1 MKTKAI
7 LTLGLLLAIG
17 QEAWADGEI
26 VLTSTTTTSQLGGNT
41 YVVSENIT
49 VSSRITVAENQHAI
63 LIINPGCT
71 LTCEAGINVGEGE
84 TLSIQGTG
92 TLKAYGDTQGGAAIG
107 GNHNATSGTINIR
120 EATIFAYGGADGAG
134 IGGGSGAPAGTINIY
149 SGNIEAYGNRDNADY
164 TTSSGAGIGGGF
176 NNYGGTIN
184 ITGGTV
190 KAYGGEGAQG
200 IGAGQ
205 DAAGIDNATTT
216 LGEAMAVYTG
226 ENFSTRA
233 GKEERV
239 TRLGENK
246 VMVKPC
252 DHSGATSF
260 KYKDKDTHSLTCT
273 YCAATSTAHTFDS
286 EGAAT
291 CTGCHL
297 LRLMDR
303 GDNAS
308 VLSTY
313 NGQRMEAVIISGRTF
328 YKDDC
333 WNTLCLP
340 FSISSTELPNLLGS
354 PRIMTLSSS
363 SFADGTLTL
372 TFTQTEEI
380 EAGKPYLIKWPPGSG
395 SNRVDPLFGGV
406 TISNTVNDTHTDK
419 VDFKGNLSAFDL
431 TGGDNTI
438 LYLASD
444 NKLYTPS
451 ADKKKL
457 GAFRAY
463 FSLNGLTAG
472 TPSAKARTIVLDFGD
487 ETTVIN
493 VMQRQEDHK
502 ECYDISGRRLELP
515 AKGIYIMN
523 GRKVVV
529 K

>member
-17 QEAWADGEI
+17 QEAWAEGEI
-26 VLTSTTTTSQLGGNT
+26 ELTSTTSQLGGNT
-41 YVVSENIT
+41 YVVSQNIT
-49 VSSRITVAENQHAI
+49 VSSRITVAENQHAT
-63 LIINPGCT
+63 LIIKPGCT
-71 LTCEAGINVGEGE
+71 LTCEAGINVGEDE

-92 TLKAYGDTQGGAAIG
+92 TLRAYGDTQGGAAIG
-107 GNHNATSGTINIR
+107 GNQNATSGTINIR

-134 IGGGSGAPAGTINIY
+134 IGGGSGAQAGTINIY
-149 SGNIEAYGNRDNADY
+149 SGNIEAYGNKDNTDY
-164 TTSSGAGIGGGF
+164 TTSNGAGIGGGVG
-176 NNYGGTIN
+176 NYGGTIS

-190 KAYGGEGAQG
+190 KACGGQG
-200 IGAGQ
+200 
-205 DAAGIDNATTT
+205 AAGIDNTTTT

-226 ENFSTRA
+226 ETFSTRA
-233 GKEERV
+233 GKAERV
-239 TRLGENK
+239 TKLGENK

-260 KYKDKDTHSLTCT
+260 NYQDKDTHTLTCA

-286 EGAAT
+286 EGAAK

-313 NGQRMEAVIISGRTF
+313 NGQYMKTVIISGRTF
-328 YKDDC
+328 YKDNC

-340 FSISSTELPNLLGS
+340 FSISSDELPNILGS

-372 TFTQTEEI
+372 TFTQVSEI
-380 EAGKPYLIKWPPGSG
+380 EAGKPYLIKWPSGSG
-395 SNRVDPLFGGV
+395 PNRVDPLFGGV
-406 TISNTVNDTHTDK
+406 TINNAVNDTHTDK
-419 VDFKGNLSAFDL
+419 VDFKGNLSAFPL
-431 TGGDNTI
+431 TGGDKTK
-438 LYLASD
+438 LYLAAD
-444 NKLYTPS
+444 NKLYTPKT
-451 ADKKKL
+451 DKTL

-472 TPSAKARTIVLDFGD
+472 TPSAGARTIVLDFGD

-502 ECYDISGRRLELP
+502 ECYDMSGRRLELP